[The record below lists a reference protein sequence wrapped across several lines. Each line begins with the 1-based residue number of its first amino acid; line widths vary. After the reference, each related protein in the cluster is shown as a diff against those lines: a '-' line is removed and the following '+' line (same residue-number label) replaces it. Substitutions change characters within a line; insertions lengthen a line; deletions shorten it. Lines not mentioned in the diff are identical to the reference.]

1 MKNICHVFCGL
12 KLHAIYLAVVAAA
25 LMTACGTAPKVIKV
39 DQTRVDEYARRG
51 YDSGIDYAT
60 AVTRFSMQLEN
71 DFILVTAV
79 QPKREGKY
87 PLVIYLP
94 GLGESAD
101 AAPEIRN
108 AWAKSGYVVLSLQP
122 LKEDEDIWSSDA
134 ARRADFDFIRQDR
147 YSPGV
152 ISHRIDVIRGLIG
165 YLKRGIASG
174 DENLGDADF
183 SRIALIGFD
192 VGASTA
198 MIVCGEEV
206 PKVSAKVPGLQPEV
220 VIALSPHAD
229 PAGADVDTRYQDIG
243 VPVLSV
249 TGNSDDET
257 HGNEPISLHQ
267 IPFQHM
273 PPGNKFLL
281 LLANASHSLIGDGDT
296 SNDVQTESEGEGK
309 QAEHES
315 SGNSRSRSA
324 RHEKGGSRAEADENG
339 SSKRDGERSPTQR
352 AKVKV
357 AIAQVTTA
365 FLNAYVKK
373 DQFAVDWLNKNAQIW
388 LYGIGELQEK

>member
-87 PLVIYLP
+87 PLVIYLL

-134 ARRADFDFIRQDR
+134 ARRADFDFIR
-147 YSPGV
+147 
-152 ISHRIDVIRGLIG
+152 
-165 YLKRGIASG
+165 
-174 DENLGDADF
+174 
-183 SRIALIGFD
+183 
-192 VGASTA
+192 
-198 MIVCGEEV
+198 
-206 PKVSAKVPGLQPEV
+206 
-220 VIALSPHAD
+220 
-229 PAGADVDTRYQDIG
+229 
-243 VPVLSV
+243 
-249 TGNSDDET
+249 
-257 HGNEPISLHQ
+257 
-267 IPFQHM
+267 
-273 PPGNKFLL
+273 
-281 LLANASHSLIGDGDT
+281 
-296 SNDVQTESEGEGK
+296 
-309 QAEHES
+309 
-315 SGNSRSRSA
+315 
-324 RHEKGGSRAEADENG
+324 
-339 SSKRDGERSPTQR
+339 
-352 AKVKV
+352 
-357 AIAQVTTA
+357 
-365 FLNAYVKK
+365 
-373 DQFAVDWLNKNAQIW
+373 
-388 LYGIGELQEK
+388 